1 MSCRP
6 GIHVLAY
13 IMAFCYFES
22 LPCVVAI
29 FKPVLKMGYP
39 AVEYIKNPFDHRH
52 VELIIEQD
60 ITNYYSM
67 CCVVTCVFI
76 YIKLMIDISHIIIN
90 TIKVLC
96 WCRTEYPSLFH
107 MDFTPRPSR
116 PFQFV
121 LEL

>member
-22 LPCVVAI
+22 LPCVAI

-39 AVEYIKNPFDHRH
+39 AVEYINNLFDHRH
-52 VELIIEQD
+52 VEGIIEQD
-60 ITNYYSM
+60 ISNYYSTW
-67 CCVVTCVFI
+67 CVVTCVFI
-76 YIKLMIDISHIIIN
+76 SIKSMIDISHIIIN

-96 WCRTEYPSLFH
+96 WFSTKYPSLFH
-107 MDFTPRPSR
+107 MDFTPRPSQ
-116 PFQFV
+116 PLQFV
-121 LEL
+121 LEF